1 MPPGGPQYTFST
13 LLDTGAQITGI
24 SRTVIET
31 LRITPVGTI
40 PIVHTNRTRQHHDA
54 FWLRVGIPG
63 LPHARGAAYVVHLE
77 PSSPDYDVILG
88 MDILAYYD
96 ITISGGVCT
105 IASPM
110 PAH

>member
-54 FWLRVGIPG
+54 FWLPYR
-63 LPHARGAAYVVHLE
+63 LPSGA
-77 PSSPDYDVILG
+77 SSKSS
-88 MDILAYYD
+88 A
-96 ITISGGVCT
+96 
-105 IASPM
+105 
-110 PAH
+110 

>member
-1 MPPGGPQYTFST
+1 MPPGGPQYTFSA

-54 FWLRVGIPG
+54 FWLPYR
-63 LPHARGAAYVVHLE
+63 LPSGA
-77 PSSPDYDVILG
+77 SSKSSAWLTTLV
-88 MDILAYYD
+88 
-96 ITISGGVCT
+96 
-105 IASPM
+105 ASRL
-110 PAH
+110 